1 MPCKGEK
8 IVSSW
13 NMIICEPGE
22 YSPEFRTHVID
33 NDCQVVTVLSHLQ
46 CQVSC
51 IMTVNV
57 IKLWLL

>member
-1 MPCKGEK
+1 
-8 IVSSW
+8 
-13 NMIICEPGE
+13 MIICVPGD